1 MWEAVLLL
9 AGSGLV
15 DAALAIV
22 ETQSSVK
29 YVCTDSTDSVV
40 QMFLIIDYI
49 RQFKGAYVAVVA
61 GWGHARRDDRLKDG
75 TKDGTAFLKTE
86 VYRGHVGV
94 LLVLCCFMFLWTVLQ
109 QSEACGK
116 CITDNS
122 FASGSMTL
130 TADLQRML
138 GGSSCAK
145 QILSDEVFKIAQNYC
160 PNQIDLMCSPYTVPT
175 NYAERCLIGA
185 CNGLVH
191 NNRFRYL
198 FSLVLQAIEII
209 VCLLLMF
216 ITPDVPPVARANVET
231 VVTGTLARPAP
242 DDASESLR
250 PLSTF
255 SQLLRQRTSH
265 PSVHLRF

>member
-1 MWEAVLLL
+1 MWEVVLLL

-29 YVCTDSTDSVV
+29 YVCADSTDSVV

-61 GWGHARRDDRLKDG
+61 GWGHARRDDRVN
-75 TKDGTAFLKTE
+75 GTAFLKTE

-122 FASGSMTL
+122 FASNAL
-130 TADLQRML
+130 EADLQRML

-175 NYAERCLIGA
+175 NYAERCLVGA

-198 FSLVLQAIEII
+198 FSLVLQAIEVI

-216 ITPDVPPVARANVET
+216 ITPDIQPAARANVET
-231 VVTGTLARPAP
+231 PTGA
-242 DDASESLR
+242 
-250 PLSTF
+250 LSNGRSPEIEGGNSMLPPSSGP

>member
-1 MWEAVLLL
+1 MWEVVLLL

-22 ETQSSVK
+22 ETQSSIK
-29 YVCTDSTDSVV
+29 YVCADSTDSVV

-61 GWGHARRDDRLKDG
+61 GWGHAHREKG
-75 TKDGTAFLKTE
+75 IPFLKGD

-94 LLVLCCFMFLWTVLQ
+94 LLVLCCFVFLWTVLQ

-122 FASGSMTL
+122 FASNAL
-130 TADLQRML
+130 EADLQRML

-145 QILSDEVFKIAQNYC
+145 QILSDEVFKVAQNYC

-175 NYAERCLIGA
+175 NYAERCLVGA

-198 FSLVLQAIEII
+198 FSLVLQAIEVI

-216 ITPDVPPVARANVET
+216 ITPDVQPAARAKVA
-231 VVTGTLARPAP
+231 TLVNSSAASLTPEG
-242 DDASESLR
+242 DSESL
-250 PLSTF
+250 LSPSTS
-255 SQLLRQRTSH
+255 SQLLRHRTSH
-265 PSVHLRF
+265 QSVHLRF

>member
-1 MWEAVLLL
+1 MWEVVLLL

-29 YVCTDSTDSVV
+29 YVCADSTDSVV

-61 GWGHARRDDRLKDG
+61 GWGHARRDDRVNG
-75 TKDGTAFLKTE
+75 TVFFKTE

-122 FASGSMTL
+122 FTSGPMTL

-216 ITPDVPPVARANVET
+216 ITPDVPPVVSAKVKTLVNSSVASPANADT
-231 VVTGTLARPAP
+231 SKLLPLPGTP
-242 DDASESLR
+242 
-250 PLSTF
+250 

>member
-1 MWEAVLLL
+1 MWEVVLLL

-61 GWGHARRDDRLKDG
+61 GWGHARRDDRVNG
-75 TKDGTAFLKTE
+75 TVFFKTE

-122 FASGSMTL
+122 FTSGPMTL

-145 QILSDEVFKIAQNYC
+145 EILSDEVFKIAQNYC

-216 ITPDVPPVARANVET
+216 ITPDVQPAAHANVET
-231 VVTGTLARPAP
+231 VVTGTLFRPPTSA
-242 DDASESLR
+242 AAALL
-250 PLSTF
+250 LSPGTP

>member
-1 MWEAVLLL
+1 MWEVVLLL

-29 YVCTDSTDSVV
+29 YVCADSTDSVV

-61 GWGHARRDDRLKDG
+61 GWGHARRDDRVN
-75 TKDGTAFLKTE
+75 GTAFLKTE

-122 FASGSMTL
+122 FASNAL
-130 TADLQRML
+130 EADLQRML

-175 NYAERCLIGA
+175 NYAERCLVGA

-198 FSLVLQAIEII
+198 FSLVLQAIEVI

-216 ITPDVPPVARANVET
+216 ITPDIQPAARANVET
-231 VVTGTLARPAP
+231 LVNS
-242 DDASESLR
+242 SETSSPPEGESKSLLY
-250 PLSTF
+250 PSTP

>member
-1 MWEAVLLL
+1 MWEVVLLL

-15 DAALAIV
+15 DAALAII

-61 GWGHARRDDRLKDG
+61 GWGHARRDDRL
-75 TKDGTAFLKTE
+75 TDGTAFLKTD

-116 CITDNS
+116 CVMDNS
-122 FASGSMTL
+122 FAGDTL
-130 TADLQRML
+130 EADLQRML

-145 QILSDEVFKIAQNYC
+145 QILSDEVFKIAHNYC

-175 NYAERCLIGA
+175 NYAERCLVGA

-198 FSLVLQAIEII
+198 FSLVLQAIEVI

-216 ITPDVPPVARANVET
+216 ITPDVQPAAPAKLK
-231 VVTGTLARPAP
+231 TLVGSTE
-242 DDASESLR
+242 DSSQSDISTESL
-250 PLSTF
+250 LSPGTP

>member
-1 MWEAVLLL
+1 MLRMWEVVLLL

-22 ETQSSVK
+22 ETQSSIK

-61 GWGHARRDDRLKDG
+61 GWGHAHRDKG
-75 TKDGTAFLKTE
+75 IPFLKGD

-122 FASGSMTL
+122 FASNTL
-130 TADLQRML
+130 EADLQRML

-216 ITPDVPPVARANVET
+216 ITPDIQPAARANVET
-231 VVTGTLARPAP
+231 LVNSSETSSPPEGESGSMLF
-242 DDASESLR
+242 AST
-250 PLSTF
+250 P

>member
-1 MWEAVLLL
+1 MLRMWEVVLLL

-22 ETQSSVK
+22 ETQSSIK
-29 YVCTDSTDSVV
+29 YVCADSTDSVV

-61 GWGHARRDDRLKDG
+61 GWGHAHRKEG
-75 TKDGTAFLKTE
+75 IPFLKGD

-122 FASGSMTL
+122 FASNAL
-130 TADLQRML
+130 EADLQRML

-216 ITPDVPPVARANVET
+216 ITPDVPPVAPANVET
-231 VVTGTLARPAP
+231 PT
-242 DDASESLR
+242 DALLNVSPKNVDGSLML
-250 PLSTF
+250 PPS
-255 SQLLRQRTSH
+255 SGPSKLLRQRTSH
-265 PSVHLRF
+265 PSAHLRF

>member
-1 MWEAVLLL
+1 MLRMWEVVLLL
-9 AGSGLV
+9 AGSGLI

-22 ETQSSVK
+22 ETQSSIK
-29 YVCTDSTDSVV
+29 YVCADSTDSVV

-61 GWGHARRDDRLKDG
+61 GWGHAHREKG
-75 TKDGTAFLKTE
+75 IPFLKGD

-122 FASGSMTL
+122 FASNTL
-130 TADLQRML
+130 KADLQRML
-138 GGSSCAK
+138 GGSSCAN

-175 NYAERCLIGA
+175 NYAERCLVGA

-216 ITPDVPPVARANVET
+216 ITPDVPPAARAKVET
-231 VVTGTLARPAP
+231 LVPSAGTSSTSNS
-242 DDASESLR
+242 DEGSLL
-250 PLSTF
+250 PPSTP

>member
-1 MWEAVLLL
+1 
-9 AGSGLV
+9 
-15 DAALAIV
+15 
-22 ETQSSVK
+22 
-29 YVCTDSTDSVV
+29 
-40 QMFLIIDYI
+40 
-49 RQFKGAYVAVVA
+49 
-61 GWGHARRDDRLKDG
+61 
-75 TKDGTAFLKTE
+75 
-86 VYRGHVGV
+86 
-94 LLVLCCFMFLWTVLQ
+94 MFLWTVLQ

-122 FASGSMTL
+122 FTSGPMTL

-216 ITPDVPPVARANVET
+216 ITPDVPPVVSANVET
-231 VVTGTLARPAP
+231 VVNSSVGSPANTNTSELLPPPGTP
-242 DDASESLR
+242 
-250 PLSTF
+250 